1 MRRNATVSVI
11 TFLFRRNLHRQY
23 TTGAAHTTD
32 SRQRRQQETI
42 KPLNTIVK
50 EASRKTR
57 NLSSTNLVNL
67 VKENYHFYYY
77 YYAEI
82 SF

>member
-1 MRRNATVSVI
+1 MRRNATVSVL

-23 TTGAAHTTD
+23 TTTAAAHTSD

-67 VKENYHFYYY
+67 VKENYHFFFYYY
-77 YYAEI
+77 FAEI
-82 SF
+82 